1 LATTVTALY
10 RYKWDTTTERVDNSL
25 AVLKS
30 ENSNVA
36 GLDVG
41 HLSVKIL
48 ENGKFCV
55 DLFFFYALQSG
66 KSENIQKITIFGKS

>member
-1 LATTVTALY
+1 
-10 RYKWDTTTERVDNSL
+10 L